1 MKRTPPTP
9 VRFRPAV
16 TEQVNEAAVRLGLSR
31 NKLITSAVEQFLAEN
46 TKTGNLESF
55 TSNAFEGYQEIKLR
69 EVD

>member
-9 VRFRPAV
+9 VRFRSAV

-46 TKTGNLESF
+46 AAPETVTG
-55 TSNAFEGYQEIKLR
+55 EGFQELKCS
-69 EVD
+69 